1 MFKKTPVPKNTLA
14 KISALITL
22 VMGLFMFVFARTD
35 VIAIPWLAQVIA
47 IILLTFSIHVAT
59 SYLLKRYTF
68 IIESMLGAAESGEGA
83 YDFIITEFR
92 SNREIK
98 VCHVSDKS
106 IKYIRV
112 VTPENKKAVSAERK
126 KMQKYTYDIAFAV
139 PRKIEIVVENGGE
152 LASMLVTYDE
162 ELLDALISIGVI
174 KR

>member
-1 MFKKTPVPKNTLA
+1 MFKKTPVPKNTVA
-14 KISALITL
+14 KISALTAL
-22 VMGLFMFVFARTD
+22 VLGLFMFVSARID
-35 VIAIPWLAQVIA
+35 VIALPWLAQIIA
-47 IILLTFSIHVAT
+47 IILLTFSIHVTT

-68 IIESMLGAAESGEGA
+68 IIESMSGAAESGEGA

-106 IKYIRV
+106 INYIRV

-126 KMQKYTYDIAFAV
+126 KMQRYTYDITFAA
-139 PRKIEIVVENGGE
+139 PRKLEIVVENGDE